1 MQSSAAAFRR
11 MRGESREE
19 QAMEGGRFRRRRR
32 SPPGMPSL
40 VRHFEMKILLA
51 ILVAVVIL
59 LQIKMWFGEG
69 GYRDVQR
76 LAERVEEQARE
87 NEMLAQRNLEL
98 QAEVDDL
105 RQGLQA
111 IEERA
116 RSELGMV
123 KDDEEFYQVIPGRP
137 NSPDQPD

>member
-1 MQSSAAAFRR
+1 
-11 MRGESREE
+11 MR
-19 QAMEGGRFRRRRR
+19 A
-32 SPPGMPSL
+32 
-40 VRHFEMKILLA
+40 LLA
-51 ILVAVVIL
+51 ILIVVVLL
-59 LQIKMWFGEG
+59 LQAKMWFGEG

-76 LAERVEEQARE
+76 LAARVEEQARE
-87 NEMLAQRNLEL
+87 NDMLAQRNREL

-137 NSPDQPD
+137 NGPDKPD